1 MTRIRLG
8 HSWYLGFRLLK
19 KLNWSLLPFPFRL
32 WCARCIPL
40 ILTFTR
46 DNFSIGVVAVLG
58 LMGSISAFSH
68 LHQQLESRR
77 LIEFE
82 WLTHERHRA
91 LQRGVE
97 RGLEAVTT
105 LHALFLTADEIS
117 AGDFHLFGDPVVARL
132 PGLQSLAWV
141 PRVSHWQ
148 RTAFEAQAGKQVP
161 DFAILESSPAKGKI
175 RAAERE
181 LYFPVLYE
189 SVAAGVDSN
198 VGFDIGTIPEV
209 REAMERAGERGDLAL
224 TGRWRFSG
232 EGTSPRYGVLAVFP
246 VGTSH
251 AGKSTEV
258 NGYVMGIFDIA
269 KLAEASVDVLEP
281 RGVDLLIQDES
292 SPPEQRFLYRHSSRL
307 HLREPQTG
315 DPVQE
320 WNRPG
325 DLQIKK
331 EFLVADRIWSV
342 TSAMV
347 PEYRSGEAFAQGPW
361 LVLVGGVLLTAI
373 LSSYLYA
380 NRQSLLVRLRMETE
394 LREREEMF
402 SQMTETVNEVFW
414 AVPVD
419 RSRFLYISY
428 GFERIWRIPR
438 RELYAHP
445 ELFSKGIH
453 PEDRDGYEAAMRQLQ
468 KYPGPVEIDY
478 RVVRLDGSVRWVHDS
493 AFPVRD
499 AYGWVF
505 RIVGFAEDVTEKV
518 LVEQALR
525 ESEQKLRVLF
535 NQSPDILMTVDAEG
549 RILMLNRSL
558 PGLSAE
564 RAAGQ
569 NSRRLF
575 PSELWE
581 WYRQALQGVL
591 ASGEIDHLQ
600 YSMADGS
607 WWEARI
613 VPILQRGQVAAVMVI
628 ASDITENRKLQTQA
642 MHNARLATIGVLAAG
657 VAHEINN
664 PNNAIMFSAA
674 LLERAWREARPIM
687 EEYARDNGDFSL
699 SGIPFSEARETLPK
713 LLVEI
718 GANAKR
724 ISRIVENLKHLSKR
738 DAGGLDER
746 VDVAKALGAAAMILH
761 NEIRKRTDHFVL
773 RLNEDLPLIRGNS
786 QQLEQVFINVLLNAL
801 ESLPNRGCAVEAR
814 AQPAAEGD
822 QVIVSIRDQG
832 TGIAAEDLQ
841 RLKEPFFSTK
851 TDSGGT
857 GLGLS
862 ISNDIILRHRGR
874 IEFSSVRGE
883 GTCVTIRLP
892 VTD

>member
-8 HSWYLGFRLLK
+8 NHWYLGFRLLK
-19 KLNWSLLPFPFRL
+19 KLKRSLLPFSFRL

-40 ILTFTR
+40 ILAFTR
-46 DNFSIGVVAVLG
+46 NNFSIGVVALLG
-58 LMGSISAFSH
+58 VIGSITAFSH
-68 LHQQLESRR
+68 LYQQIESRR

-82 WLTHERHRA
+82 WLTLERHRA

-117 AGDFHLFGDPVVARL
+117 VGDFHLFGDPVVARL
-132 PGLQSLAWV
+132 PGIQSLAWV
-141 PRVSHWQ
+141 PRVGHRQ
-148 RTAFEAQAGKQVP
+148 RVAFEAMAGREAP
-161 DFAILESSPAKGKI
+161 NFEILESSLDKGKV
-175 RAAERE
+175 RASERE

-189 SVAAGVDSN
+189 SVAAGVDPN
-198 VGFDIGTIPEV
+198 VGFDVGTLPEV
-209 REAMERAGERGDLAL
+209 REAMERAGESGHLAL
-224 TGRWRFSG
+224 TGRLLLPG
-232 EGTSPRYGVLAVFP
+232 VEKPPRYGVLAVFP
-246 VGTSH
+246 IEI
-251 AGKSTEV
+251 ARADRSTEV
-258 NGYVMGIFDIA
+258 AGYAMGSFDIA
-269 KLAEASVDVLEP
+269 KLAEAAMAVLEP
-281 RGVDLLIQDES
+281 RGVELLIQDES
-292 SPPEQRFLYRHSSRL
+292 SPPEQRFLDVHSSRL
-307 HLREPQTG
+307 HLG
-315 DPVQE
+315 DPLRE
-320 WNRPG
+320 WGHPG

-331 EFLVADRIWSV
+331 EFPVADRIWSV

-361 LVLVGGVLLTAI
+361 LVLVGGILLTAI

-438 RELYAHP
+438 QELYAHP
-445 ELFSKGIH
+445 ELFFKGLH

-468 KYPGPVEIDY
+468 KYPGPMEIDY
-478 RVVRLDGSVRWVHDS
+478 RVVRRDGSLRWVHDS

-499 AYGWVF
+499 AYGWVY

-525 ESEQKLRVLF
+525 ESEQKLRALF

-569 NSRRLF
+569 DSRRLF
-575 PSELWE
+575 PPELWD

-591 ASGEIDHLQ
+591 ASGEIDHVQ

-613 VPILQRGQVAAVMVI
+613 VPILQQGQVTAVMVI

-664 PNNAIMFSAA
+664 PNNAILFSAG
-674 LLERAWREARPIM
+674 LLERAWREARPIFD
-687 EEYARDNGDFSL
+687 EYAEEHGDFSL
-699 SGIPFSEARETLPK
+699 AGIPFSEAQETLPK
-713 LLVEI
+713 LLAEI

-761 NEIRKRTDHFVL
+761 AEIRKRTDHFVL
-773 RLNEDLPLIRGNS
+773 RLNEDLPLIRGNA

-814 AQPAAEGD
+814 AQLAAEGD
-822 QVIVSIRDQG
+822 QVVVSIRDQG

-874 IEFSSVRGE
+874 IEFSSLPRE